1 MMRLAAVL
9 FLLIASP
16 GWAQVVTQGLTLP
29 DTSGGILVP
38 LLADETR
45 RAAML
50 TAYNASPA
58 SYPHI
63 GSNPTNCLTTSDS
76 SGCQGMAAKWAM
88 VARLQEA
95 PRSCTGTVSA
105 GTVID
110 NCAEVLA
117 WLDLCYTQGTSC
129 WQAEEDDQ
137 RYDGEYVTLTVLWM
151 WEFLDATQREN
162 WVRRIAQRNIFARSE
177 QFGDGC
183 NSPEDGDRI
192 SNYNWGFGRNQFWAG
207 VAFRQLTGYTMPAS
221 GYDSAS
227 VNPSGNPYVATDWN
241 SDDLRDIAQEMLVD
255 WRCRVDN
262 LVTFMSTHRGG
273 VSYDGGAYGQYLEQY
288 YASIIIAADD
298 YGLDL
303 TATMPWLNDHA
314 WWLLYHTTP
323 KETYHASSAGAYTIQ
338 FDSFGA
344 TNLTSG
350 RMGPDTVGT
359 GTWAAAMLAT
369 HWGGTN
375 LGAYM
380 RHYATNS
387 LTAVEPWVKL
397 IDASWGDAG
406 TDVSTAG
413 LATDHWAVGSGRL
426 MVRTTWDR
434 TASPTTFYFN
444 LGNSRGHHLTRDA
457 GGEQVHRCGTSA
469 GRTDNDCWWL
479 RKESSCYGQSSNFL
493 PNTNASNVDCVF
505 QWGQNLTS
513 IGHANGSANEDAEPS
528 IDRVVRTSDYVV
540 ATVDLSNMYPTNT
553 AFRKTWVAIK
563 PRSYYVTFERIATA
577 SSATAKV
584 TRIQCPN
591 AFTNPATDQYRC
603 TMNSAHVLDTFVL
616 SGSVS
621 GQSVGYTTRTMA
633 GTGQGQCTGLNGN
646 CDPQDGAIDIST
658 TGTATSYL
666 VRVDHARASGDT
678 AMSTPTLS
686 CAAGVCTVTVAIGAV
701 TDVITFADGTADGT
715 ITINLNGGGAS
726 TVATGV
732 ATVTN
737 TTTSFAWDGDA
748 PDAPSG
754 RPSRSRLRIR

>member
-1 MMRLAAVL
+1 MKRILVVL
-9 FLLIASP
+9 LLLVSAPIS
-16 GWAQVVTQGLTLP
+16 AQTVTNGLTLP
-29 DTSGGILVP
+29 NTSGGILIP
-38 LLADETR
+38 ILGDETR

-50 TAYNASPA
+50 AAYNASPA

-76 SGCQGMAAKWAM
+76 SGCQPMAAKWAM

-95 PRSCTGTVSA
+95 PRTCTGTVSA

-110 NCAEVLA
+110 NCAEVLE
-117 WLDLCYTQGTSC
+117 WLSLCYTQGTTC

-151 WEFLDATQREN
+151 WEFLDATQRTN
-162 WVRRIAQRNIFARSE
+162 WVQRIALRNIFARSE

-192 SNYNWGFGRNQFWAG
+192 SNYNWGFGRNQYWAG
-207 VAFRQLTGYTMPAS
+207 VAFRQLTGYTMPAT

-227 VNPSGNPYVATDWN
+227 ANPSGNPYVATNWN
-241 SDDLRDIAQEMLVD
+241 SDDLTTVAEEMLVN
-255 WRCRVDN
+255 WRCRVDE
-262 LVTFMSTHRGG
+262 LVAFMATHRGG

-288 YASIIIAADD
+288 YASIIISADD

-303 TATMPWLNDHA
+303 STTMPWLNDHA
-314 WWLLYHTTP
+314 WWLLYHSTP
-323 KETYHASSAGAYTIQ
+323 KETYHASTAGAFTIQ

-387 LTAVEPWVKL
+387 LTSVEPWVKL
-397 IDASWGDAG
+397 IDASWGAAG
-406 TDVSTAG
+406 TDVSTAA
-413 LATDHWAVGSGRL
+413 LALDHWAVGSGRL
-426 MVRTTWDR
+426 MVRTSWDR
-434 TASPTTFYFN
+434 TASPTTFYLA

-457 GGEQVHRCGTSA
+457 GNEQTLRCGTSA
-469 GRTDNDCWWL
+469 ARTDNDCFWI
-479 RKESSCYGQSSNFL
+479 RKESSCYGQSSNLL
-493 PNTNASNVDCVF
+493 PNTNGSTADCVY

-528 IDRVVRTSDYVV
+528 IDRLARATDYLA

-553 AFRKTWVAIK
+553 AFRKTWVVVR

-577 SSATAKV
+577 SAATAKV
-584 TRIQCPN
+584 TRIQCPV
-591 AFTNPATDQYRC
+591 AFTTPAAGQRRC
-603 TMNSAHVLDTFVL
+603 TMNAAHVLDTFVL
-616 SGSVS
+616 SGSVA
-621 GQSVGYTTRTMA
+621 GQSVAYTDRTLA

-646 CDPQDGAIDIST
+646 CDPQTGAVDIST

-666 VRVDHARASGDT
+666 VKVDHARGAADT
-678 AMSTPTLS
+678 VMTTPTLS
-686 CAAGVCTVTVAIGAV
+686 CAAGVCTVTVVIGAT
-701 TDVITFADGTADGT
+701 TDIITFAEGTTDGA
-715 ITINLNGGGAS
+715 ITVNLAGAGAT

-732 ATVTN
+732 ATVSQ
-737 TTTSFAWDGDA
+737 TTTAYAWDA
-748 PDAPSG
+748 AAAPSSG
-754 RPSRSRLRIR
+754 RGVRGRLRVR